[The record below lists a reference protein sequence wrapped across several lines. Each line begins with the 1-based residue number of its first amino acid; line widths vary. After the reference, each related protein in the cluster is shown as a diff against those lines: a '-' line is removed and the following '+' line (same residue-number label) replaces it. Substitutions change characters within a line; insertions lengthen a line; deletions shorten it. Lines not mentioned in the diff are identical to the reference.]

1 MHTYDLT
8 QSTDALM
15 MMRSEFLTEKKNN
28 GYRVVGC
35 HVVSIPVPKSR
46 EDDMDSKVICIHHA
60 VGAGND
66 FQMDTCHWL
75 LGDLLDHLKPLHLV
89 VTDKKKLKR
98 FPNVNFYVR

>member
-1 MHTYDLT
+1 MLLLPKTELNFLIQKILLQNVNAHLRFDTVNRRI
-8 QSTDALM
+8 LM

-28 GYRVVGC
+28 GYIVGC

-66 FQMDTCHWL
+66 FQMDTCH
-75 LGDLLDHLKPLHLV
+75 
-89 VTDKKKLKR
+89 
-98 FPNVNFYVR
+98 